1 MTNTSPNITKARER
15 LGKIY
20 CHVFMVSSYGGEES
34 RGYGEL
40 PGVRGWVA
48 EQQLKA
54 RSSSP
59 SAEPLRSALPH
70 TEGWTL

>member
-1 MTNTSPNITKARER
+1 
-15 LGKIY
+15 
-20 CHVFMVSSYGGEES
+20 MVSSYGGKES

-40 PGVRGWVA
+40 PGVWGWVA